1 MKTGLLI
8 AATVGTASAQ
18 QIKWGPYNSRT
29 WCGPS
34 DGMYETQA
42 KCEAAA
48 NTLHMKFASAA
59 GNEWHAGCLV
69 QNDKEGKKKVYYSP
83 LTTDG
88 THEQSTNGGYLC
100 KRKIAVKL
108 SDEFCSATNGM
119 IESEM
124 ECQDAAAQEGLTY
137 KAVAG
142 NNWEQ
147 GCIHHNA
154 GGGVYFVEG
163 AGGKDAPDSGFLCHQ
178 PSQCYC
184 KNEATGKDI
193 GTVKKNAIC
202 GIPHNSCGSCD
213 GDLELKGDGKHQ
225 WCGPKMVPCKCETA
239 AGKVLGVVHSTK
251 KCYGTSHNSCE
262 SCNDGYE
269 LAGTGNHQYCK
280 AAVVPCKCENKAGV
294 SKGVIHSTKKCFG
307 ASHNSC
313 ESCIDGH
320 HLKGD
325 GTHQWCGKCKHK
337 ECGDWSCADWC
348 QCFDASKES
357 VYVSN
362 GCSDDGLDSCNCNN
376 E

>member
-1 MKTGLLI
+1 M
-8 AATVGTASAQ
+8 
-18 QIKWGPYNSRT
+18 P
-29 WCGPS
+29 
-34 DGMYETQA
+34 
-42 KCEAAA
+42 
-48 NTLHMKFASAA
+48 FASAA

-69 QNDKEGKKKVYYSP
+69 QNGNVYYSP

-88 THEQSTNGGYLC
+88 AHKQSTNGGYLC
-100 KRKIAVKL
+100 KRKVSAGTNIHCRSRSRRGSVCGRARLPQHRPPPLPLSLSRIVAPPAPLTLRCSPAQIAVEERK
-108 SDEFCSATNGM
+108 EFCSATNGM

-124 ECQDAAAQEGLTY
+124 ECQDAAAQAGLTY

-147 GCIHHNA
+147 GCIHHKG

-184 KNEATGKDI
+184 KNEGTGKI
-193 GTVKKNAIC
+193 MGTVKKNAIC
-202 GIPHNSCGSCD
+202 GIPHNSCGSCN

-325 GTHQWCGKCKHK
+325 GKHQWCGKCQHK

-362 GCSDDGLDSCNCNN
+362 GCSDDGLDSCNCN